1 MCSCASVC
9 VPLLAVRFQECWFGK
24 LFLLF
29 SIPYASTHI
38 WLAILHVL
46 FFMLQHTRKHF
57 VLLHFPTHTHMHIHA
72 SKRIERVLHTHT
84 HIICIENPLA
94 WKCNRD
100 LVASNIWSNKNYN
113 NNSKATGMW
122 IAFAFSMRQKS
133 VFHFRCS
140 VHVFVWPAKRAKGV
154 RRSDEGEWRAHSFI
168 WHSTA

>member
-1 MCSCASVC
+1 MYVCLCLQCAFKNVGLENFSCSFPFHMPAHIFDLPFCTYFFLCCSTLVNI
-9 VPLLAVRFQECWFGK
+9 LLCCIFHTQ
-24 LFLLF
+24 
-29 SIPYASTHI
+29 THI
-38 WLAILHVL
+38 
-46 FFMLQHTRKHF
+46 
-57 VLLHFPTHTHMHIHA
+57 HMHA
-72 SKRIERVLHTHT
+72 SKRIERVLHTLT

-154 RRSDEGEWRAHSFI
+154 RRSDAGEWRAHSFI

>member
-1 MCSCASVC
+1 MCAFACSALSRMLVWKTF
-9 VPLLAVRFQECWFGK
+9 PA
-24 LFLLF
+24 LFH
-29 SIPYASTHI
+29 SIC
-38 WLAILHVL
+38 
-46 FFMLQHTRKHF
+46 QHTYLTCHF
-57 VLLHFPTHTHMHIHA
+57 ARTFFLCCSTLVNILFCCIFHTHTHMHIHA